1 MAEADNS
8 EQSRQV
14 SNLLSSGA
22 GALTGFLPAEIGALT
37 APRSPDLLGDAA
49 QDALDRV
56 ARLVAMVLDAPFASV
71 TFAGESP
78 LADGARTGAVG
89 WAAAEWQVSAERPL
103 HQYVI
108 ESDDRL
114 IIEDIRQD
122 LPSMTRRPLAAAGV
136 VAWAGLPVRRPDGHV
151 VGAISVADCRP
162 RRWTGHEVQV
172 LTALAHVAA
181 SQVALGVAVDDGSRP
196 LVPPGPLPPSPAP
209 VRLPAIPGLQIAASC
224 SPAQRQLVGAFYDV
238 LPSVGGRWGLV
249 VGDIRG
255 PNAPTARS
263 ALLAR
268 QILRVDTGR
277 QARPSE
283 ILAGLNVALLGWRA
297 TDRPLVTAICAIV
310 RPGLAGTAVQVSAA
324 GRPRALVRRADGTVH
339 VLGRPGNLLGLRPD
353 AELHDRRRLLRSG
366 DSLIL
371 VNDGVAEARS
381 YLDPDASGDDRLREV
396 VAGLNATS
404 AARTADAILQA
415 TRESCGGQIGEDA
428 VALVLKVPGGKP
440 GLGTHAAAWPGTY
453 GYRTGGGEATGRGR
467 PQSRHR
473 DR

>member
-136 VAWAGLPVRRPDGHV
+136 VAWAGLPVRRPDGQV
-151 VGAISVADCRP
+151 VGAISVADRRP

-181 SQVALGVAVDDGSRP
+181 SQVAVDDGSRP
-196 LVPPGPLPPSPAP
+196 LAPPGPLPPSPAP

-238 LPSVGGRWGLV
+238 LPSDGGRWGLV

-268 QILRVDTGR
+268 QILRVDPGR

-310 RPGLAGTAVQVSAA
+310 PPGLAGTVVQVSAA
-324 GRPRALVRRADGTVH
+324 GRPRALVRRAGRTVPRSGG
-339 VLGRPGNLLGLRPD
+339 LARDRPAASAR
-353 AELHDRRRLLRSG
+353 DRRHRPAGSGRNRGAGQRRRSAPCAG
-366 DSLIL
+366 PA
-371 VNDGVAEARS
+371 GRRYGAR
-381 YLDPDASGDDRLREV
+381 PRQ
-396 VAGLNATS
+396 AGKL
-404 AARTADAILQA
+404 ARTPV
-415 TRESCGGQIGEDA
+415 RCR
-428 VALVLKVPGGKP
+428 
-440 GLGTHAAAWPGTY
+440 AA
-453 GYRTGGGEATGRGR
+453 
-467 PQSRHR
+467 
-473 DR
+473 